1 MESYCV
7 VTVGRV
13 YPKISEDPPEIS
25 NTTTKEEAEK
35 VMSKYEGKTF
45 VKRDCLP
52 IDRLDQNGCK
62 KFPSTEG
69 LDFGKFKKLM
79 SIVLIDGLTKLSTL
93 NL

>member
-35 VMSKYEGKTF
+35 AMSKYEGKTF

-69 LDFGKFKKLM
+69 LDFGKFKTNVN
-79 SIVLIDGLTKLSTL
+79 SLIDGLTKLSTL